1 MHKKMFFNQKNIF
14 FLLNVFFLPVSS
26 WYKGLSL
33 LDLLKA
39 RGLLK
44 LKRLKDLSDLIDLVN
59 RYHNKFEPDWF
70 SRFEV

>member
-1 MHKKMFFNQKNIF
+1 MFFKQKNIF
-14 FLLNVFFLPVSS
+14 FVKCVFLPVSS